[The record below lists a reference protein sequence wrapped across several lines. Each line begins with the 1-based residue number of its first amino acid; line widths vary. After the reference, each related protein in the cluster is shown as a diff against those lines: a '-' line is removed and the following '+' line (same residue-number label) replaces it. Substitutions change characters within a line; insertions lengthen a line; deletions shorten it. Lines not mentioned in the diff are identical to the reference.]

1 MVNNIIVILI
11 LSLLPFLTIIS
22 LTNYIFAQY
31 SIGEQPSAAILE
43 EQLKLA

>member
-31 SIGEQPSAAILE
+31 SIGEQPSAATLE